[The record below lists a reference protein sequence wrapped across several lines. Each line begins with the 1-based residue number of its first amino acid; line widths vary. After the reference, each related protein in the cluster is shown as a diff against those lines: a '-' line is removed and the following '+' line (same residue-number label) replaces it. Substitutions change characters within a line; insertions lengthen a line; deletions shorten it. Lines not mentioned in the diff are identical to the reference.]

1 MTFKKTILIILV
13 GLLVLIAGL
22 AITITLLMPP
32 GKTPVPGKQWP
43 VLSIAS
49 DLPENLRGSDAG
61 MRLAPKNPELAD
73 GVNPLPHGDPSQQDA
88 TAIKGPIDISRR
100 LEPEEIVY
108 KFLGPGPL
116 GAYTSGIYPD
126 GRRVIWVNGVNG
138 LYKLD
143 SETYEILAHLPS
155 DKSYKYNQ
163 AWAEKIT
170 ASLDKNNSIWNLPT
184 AMKAVGTLMDLSG
197 VYCVVGKN
205 GWK

>member
-43 VLSIAS
+43 VLSIAP

-108 KFLGPGPL
+108 KFL
-116 GAYTSGIYPD
+116 
-126 GRRVIWVNGVNG
+126 RR
-138 LYKLD
+138 K
-143 SETYEILAHLPS
+143 
-155 DKSYKYNQ
+155 
-163 AWAEKIT
+163 
-170 ASLDKNNSIWNLPT
+170 
-184 AMKAVGTLMDLSG
+184 
-197 VYCVVGKN
+197 GKEN
-205 GWK
+205 